1 MKKPTDANHSQLEKV
16 GTLTKGE
23 SVITIWR
30 RIERIVGRL
39 PDDCQ
44 YYVEENGEL
53 RPFDAFEETKGW
65 LNPTPSILEEW
76 IEKKMEEG
84 YKLELEIEKL
94 ECEDLGKVIAGKTLK
109 EWYSY
114 FLTYYEEEDGT
125 FMLWVWFNNWEKART
140 ALDISRDDFAD
151 YWALLWWERKILTSL
166 FTNALYDVWS
176 YSNYVVYY
184 AARALGKYE
193 EWRSGEFYI
202 KDAVKY
208 IEEESKRENV
218 QPRDIVK
225 RIIEKRETEPPVFK
239 EDKVRRLLGIKLK
252 ESEEWKEWLAGMVW
266 WNIYDTAAYY
276 KDCEDCE
283 DHEEHEEYEED

>member
-1 MKKPTDANHSQLEKV
+1 MKKLIANQLEKV

-30 RIERIVGRL
+30 RVESIVARL

-44 YYVEENGEL
+44 YFVEENGEL
-53 RPFDAFEETKGW
+53 RPFDAFASFKW
-65 LNPTPSILEEW
+65 ASPPSILEEW

-94 ECEDLGKVIAGKTLK
+94 EHEDLGKVIAGKTLD
-109 EWYSY
+109 EWYDH
-114 FLTYYEEEDGT
+114 FLVYYQEEDGT
-125 FMLWVWFNNWEKART
+125 FMLWVWFNHWEKART
-140 ALDISRDDFAD
+140 SLEISEDDFAD
-151 YWALLWWERKILTSL
+151 YWALLWWEREILTSL
-166 FTNALYDVWS
+166 FKEALYNVWS
-176 YSNYVVYY
+176 YSKYVVYY
-184 AARALGKYE
+184 AARELGKYE

-202 KDAVKY
+202 EDAVKY

-225 RIIEKRETEPPVFK
+225 RIIEKRETEPPVFV
-239 EDKVRRLLGIKLK
+239 EDKIRRLLGIKLK

-276 KDCEDCE
+276 KDRED
-283 DHEEHEEYEED
+283 

>member
-1 MKKPTDANHSQLEKV
+1 MEKLEKV

-30 RIERIVGRL
+30 RIERIVVRL

-44 YYVEENGEL
+44 YFVEEKGDL
-53 RPFDAFEETKGW
+53 RPFDAFEEAERW
-65 LNPTPSILEEW
+65 ENPIPSILEEW
-76 IEKKMEEG
+76 IEEKMEEG

-94 ECEDLGKVIAGKTLK
+94 DYTDLKKVVAGKTLK
-109 EWYSY
+109 EWYSH
-114 FLTYYEEEDGT
+114 FLVYYEEEDGT
-125 FMLWVWFNNWEKART
+125 FMLWVWFNHWEKARA

-151 YWALLWWERKILTSL
+151 YWALLWWERDILRGL
-166 FTNALYDVWS
+166 FMEALYNVWS
-176 YSNYVVYY
+176 YSKYVVYY
-184 AARALGKYE
+184 AARELGKYE

-202 KDAVKY
+202 EDVVKY

-239 EDKVRRLLGIKLK
+239 EDKIRRVLGIKLK
-252 ESEEWKEWLAGMVW
+252 ESEEWKEWLSWEVW
-266 WNIYDTAAYY
+266 RNIRDASY
-276 KDCEDCE
+276 
-283 DHEEHEEYEED
+283 YEEE